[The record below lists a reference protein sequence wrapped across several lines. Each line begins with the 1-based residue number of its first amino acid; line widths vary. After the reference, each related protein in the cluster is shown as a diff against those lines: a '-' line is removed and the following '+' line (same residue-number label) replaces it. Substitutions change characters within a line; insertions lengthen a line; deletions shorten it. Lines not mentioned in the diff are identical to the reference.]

1 MISSVTVKSKSVS
14 DMNKQALSDW
24 VKGKLEEGYTLRG
37 LASDLGFAD
46 TSVAAWLDQKIKRTL
61 KPRAVEAI
69 ARHDDAPIADT
80 YKWLGIPMP
89 SDASVGS
96 EVEQLRLS
104 VTRLEQQLAALSDVV
119 YSRGFRPSKFALWVQ
134 DQLHQGG
141 YDLCRDDLAYK
152 AFLREA
158 EAAME
163 GNKIRTR
170 RAIGQIMGAIAMEKQ
185 IDFTNLALI
194 MRRTLG
200 NPNLTTGYLQDQ
212 EAVLNSNS
220 RDATTI

>member
-1 MISSVTVKSKSVS
+1 MISSATVRPKAVS
-14 DMNKQALSDW
+14 DMNKKALSDW
-24 VKGKLEEGYTLRG
+24 VRGKLGEGHSLRG
-37 LASDLGFAD
+37 LASELGFAD
-46 TSVAAWLDQKIKRTL
+46 TSVTAWLKMTVNSL

-104 VTRLEQQLAALSDVV
+104 VARLEQQLAALSDVV

-152 AFLREA
+152 AFLKEA